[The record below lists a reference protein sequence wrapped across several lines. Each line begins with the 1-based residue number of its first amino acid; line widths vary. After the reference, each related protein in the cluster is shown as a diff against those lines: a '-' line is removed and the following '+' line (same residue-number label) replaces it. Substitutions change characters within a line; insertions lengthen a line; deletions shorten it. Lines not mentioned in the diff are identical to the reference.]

1 MRTFVFAPYLFTIL
15 VLYVTIFL
23 FSRAQAK
30 RRKTGGYTTAPTA
43 QEPETAKPDS
53 PAPYVE
59 PTEARKNASADAPQP
74 SEPADDDMATPESPP
89 KADPKPP
96 SPSPAVE
103 DTTHP
108 EVVVTGTG
116 YHSPEPHVLTK
127 HTSKAETCS
136 SEKLDFEFPMLEK
149 LTADELHASYLNC
162 LSTSRNMELKLV
174 GLMKKKY
181 EVLLFSC
188 LSLYPYVAPKS
199 WFSVANSRLGLP
211 IFIILQ
217 IA

>member
-1 MRTFVFAPYLFTIL
+1 M
-15 VLYVTIFL
+15 TIFL

-30 RRKTGGYTTAPTA
+30 RRKTGGSTATSAA

-53 PAPYVE
+53 PATYAE
-59 PTEARKNASADAPQP
+59 PTEARKDAPEDSPQP
-74 SEPADDDMATPESPP
+74 SEPADDNMATPESPP

-96 SPSPAVE
+96 SPSTASE
-103 DTTHP
+103 DTAHL

-136 SEKLDFEFPMLEK
+136 PEKLDFEFPVLEK
-149 LTADELHASYLNC
+149 LTVDELHAGYLNR

-181 EVLLFSC
+181 EVLFFSC

-199 WFSVANSRLGLP
+199 WFSIANSRPGLP
-211 IFIILQ
+211 IFVILQ